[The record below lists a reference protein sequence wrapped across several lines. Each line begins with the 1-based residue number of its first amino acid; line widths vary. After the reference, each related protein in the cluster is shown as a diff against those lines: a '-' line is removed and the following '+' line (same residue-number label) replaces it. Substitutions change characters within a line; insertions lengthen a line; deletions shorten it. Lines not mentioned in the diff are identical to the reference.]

1 MVLVREMPIHPM
13 RNTDEVCGFYD
24 AKPKIR
30 LEVRELPSEDDVPC
44 APVLLVETDATGF
57 EFLGNL
63 FLAFARSEEG
73 CQRHLSPDSAGSA
86 YFREGSRLGL
96 LLHRLP
102 CEHPETPI
110 ENSGR
115 RLL

>member
-1 MVLVREMPIHPM
+1 MDEKSMNPM
-13 RNTDEVCGFYD
+13 RSTDEVCGFYD
-24 AKPKIR
+24 GKPKIR
-30 LEVRELPSEDDVPC
+30 LEVRDLPPEDGVHS

-63 FLAFARSEEG
+63 FLAFARSDEG
-73 CQRHLSPDSAGSA
+73 CHRHLSPDSAGSA

-110 ENSGR
+110 ENEGR